1 MAKSK
6 KNSKKFNNYVTTIRD
21 GAVAAN
27 IFRGQTAD
35 GHAYLYF
42 SLSRAWKSASGGRE
56 GYSDRFYERNEAAIQ
71 GVVAKACT
79 WMRENPLAADDIEA
93 GEASSELM
101 ASA

>member
-6 KNSKKFNNYVTTIRD
+6 KNPKKSNYVTTVRE

-42 SLSRAWKSASGGRE
+42 SLSRSWKSSSGGRE
-56 GYSDRFYERNEAAIQ
+56 GYSDRFYDRNEEALQ
-71 GVVAKACT
+71 HVVAKACA
-79 WMRENPLAADDIEA
+79 WMRENPQAADSGDEPEVREEVA
-93 GEASSELM
+93 A
-101 ASA
+101 AA